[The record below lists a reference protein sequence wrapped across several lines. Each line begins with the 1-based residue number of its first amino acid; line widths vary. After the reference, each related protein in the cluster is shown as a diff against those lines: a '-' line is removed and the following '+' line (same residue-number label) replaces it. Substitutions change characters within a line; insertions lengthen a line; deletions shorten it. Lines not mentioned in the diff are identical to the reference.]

1 MNNMELNDKDDKLF
15 ELYTLAE
22 LAYQNHFRNIVK
34 DEDLFPPKWY
44 EKNNYREQTKKRK
57 EAEKIDDDEWSK
69 NESSILIHF
78 IFHMLKSSLWLP
90 VSIKI
95 NISFSLSRL

>member
-44 EKNNYREQTKKRK
+44 EKNNYRKKI
-57 EAEKIDDDEWSK
+57 EI
-69 NESSILIHF
+69 IT
-78 IFHMLKSSLWLP
+78 
-90 VSIKI
+90 
-95 NISFSLSRL
+95 

>member
-44 EKNNYREQTKKRK
+44 EKNNYRKKIEIITEAIKTNTLIVNTETYLDFISCFERK
-57 EAEKIDDDEWSK
+57 RAKDI
-69 NESSILIHF
+69 
-78 IFHMLKSSLWLP
+78 
-90 VSIKI
+90 
-95 NISFSLSRL
+95 